1 MITYLVGKIRDVR
14 QVQRKK
20 ADGSVQI
27 FCTALIYDEL
37 NDKDGHLVI
46 VSENVQF
53 PIEMLPQLQLNLN
66 KFVAIPYLTL
76 NTKNG
81 TYIFP
86 DANLEL
92 KYFDKHPFLNE
103 VKK

>member
-20 ADGSVQI
+20 PDGSMQI
-27 FCTALIYDEL
+27 FCTALVYDEL
-37 NDKDGHLVI
+37 KDKEGHLVI
-46 VSENVQF
+46 ISENVQF
-53 PIEMLPQLQLNLN
+53 PIEMISQLTQNLN
-66 KFVAIPYLTL
+66 KYVSIPYLTL

-86 DANLEL
+86 DSNLQL
-92 KYFDKHPFLNE
+92 QFFDKHPFGASR
-103 VKK
+103 

>member
-1 MITYLVGKIRDVR
+1 MITYLVGKLRDVR

-20 ADGSVQI
+20 PDGSMQV
-27 FCTALIYDEL
+27 FCTALVYDEL
-37 NDKDGHLVI
+37 KDKDGHLVI

-53 PIEMLPQLQLNLN
+53 PIEMIAELTTNVN
-66 KFVAIPYLTL
+66 KYVVIPYVVL

-86 DANLEL
+86 DSNLPL
-92 KYFDKHPFLNE
+92 SYFDKHPFGD
-103 VKK
+103 KK

>member
-1 MITYLVGKIRDVR
+1 MITFLVGKIRDVR

-20 ADGSVQI
+20 ADGSAQI
-27 FCTALIYDEL
+27 FCTALVYDEL
-37 NDKDGHLVI
+37 FDKEGHLVI

-53 PIEMLPQLQLNLN
+53 PIEMLPKLMENKN

-76 NTKNG
+76 NTSKG

-86 DANLEL
+86 DNNLEL
-92 KYFDKHPFLNE
+92 KFFDKHPFSS
-103 VKK
+103 VKA